1 MFKIKGDLKDA
12 TALFYPINRKIAES
26 KTMFRTL
33 TDKKTGKSE
42 NVQGQFVRIGDEDDF
57 LRLKR
62 KYGITL
68 KKKESRFSEVEFEL
82 RYNKYLFW

>member
-1 MFKIKGDLKDA
+1 
-12 TALFYPINRKIAES
+12 
-26 KTMFRTL
+26 MFRTL